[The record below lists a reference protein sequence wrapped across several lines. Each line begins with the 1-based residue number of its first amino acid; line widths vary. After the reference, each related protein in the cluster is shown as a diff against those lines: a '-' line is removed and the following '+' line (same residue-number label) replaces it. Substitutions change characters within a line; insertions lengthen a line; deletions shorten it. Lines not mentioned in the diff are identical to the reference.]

1 MTQSAGRRAA
11 SDYLSQL
18 LLKPGPYRRAWERHV
33 VRSRHGSIN
42 QLAVAEVL
50 AQYLSA
56 QHVSAQHLSAQHL
69 SARHLSA
76 RHLSAQHV
84 SARYQPAQ
92 QLSAQHGF
100 GAGEVRP
107 HQLKD
112 TVSRALTGR
121 LLSKPALELFIDAF
135 GFTDDEAD
143 RLRKLWNGTGAV
155 RVLSGSHAVPQQSEL
170 TIKQALGP
178 RRHQTLTMHDH
189 VQVDADGRLAR
200 VRTMQVIEATVADTD
215 RIPYLYDTSS
225 LTVEVGEG
233 CAGLSGELRRLRDDV
248 FATEILL
255 ARSLGLGETTTVE
268 YSTTFRFPGNLSDP
282 REREYRR
289 GVLGSLENFDL
300 RIEFHSDKLP
310 SGVWWVTWDGVD
322 GPVLTEEPVTLDS
335 LHAAQR
341 YLRSMQRTVVGFRW
355 YW

>member
-1 MTQSAGRRAA
+1 LSDTTQSAGRRAA

-33 VRSRHGSIN
+33 VRSRHGVIN

-50 AQYLSA
+50 ARYQSA
-56 QHVSAQHLSAQHL
+56 QHVSG
-69 SARHLSA
+69 RHVTAAASV
-76 RHLSAQHV
+76 Q
-84 SARYQPAQ
+84 
-92 QLSAQHGF
+92 
-100 GAGEVRP
+100 P

-112 TVSRALTGR
+112 TVSRALSGR
-121 LLSKPALELFIDAF
+121 LLSRPALELFIDAF

-143 RLRKLWNGTGAV
+143 RLRKLWNGTGAI
-155 RVLSGSHAVPQQSEL
+155 RVLSGSHAVPRQSEL
-170 TIKQALGP
+170 TIHEALGP

-189 VQVDADGRLAR
+189 AYVDADGRIER

-233 CAGLSGELRRLRDDV
+233 CAGLSGELRQVSENV

-255 ARSLGLGETTTVE
+255 AKPLGLGETTTVE
-268 YSTTFRFPGNLSDP
+268 YATTFRFPGNLADP
-282 REREYRR
+282 GEREYRR
-289 GVLGSLENFDL
+289 GVLGSLENYDL
-300 RIEFHSDKLP
+300 RVEFHPDRLP
-310 SGVWWVTWDGVD
+310 AAVWWVTWDGVD
-322 GPVLTEEPVTLDS
+322 GPMLTEERVVLDS

-341 YLRSMQRTVVGFRW
+341 YLRSLQRTVVGFRW
-355 YW
+355 QW